1 MAKKIKNS
9 DFIKVMIHLL
19 ESFNDEGVRI
29 DKNTIHNEVL
39 NDNDGFGAGNSKN
52 LYKGAIDW
60 TLWRN
65 NFKPQNWPDTWMNM
79 SVTDLCN
86 ILLN

>member
-1 MAKKIKNS
+1 MAKKIKKS

-19 ESFNDEGVRI
+19 ESFNDEGI
-29 DKNTIHNEVL
+29 EINENTIHHEVL

-65 NFKPQNWPDTWMNM
+65 KFKPQSWPDTWMDM

-86 ILLN
+86 VLLK